1 MTSETEKRLALIGAH
16 LQREDTAAVP
26 AVRTLQVEG
35 LFLSAFPFDARTGI
49 ADSSLIAEVTKA
61 RGALI
66 QREIFVAIRYGVS
79 VADQSE
85 AADKIR
91 HHIERWTEL
100 LTDYR
105 GYVEMSLKIASQGN
119 TARPDRHQFQSGAD
133 YLRELHRTR
142 SAKSLQPEVSEM
154 IEKDLF
160 PIALQRRWVDRQDA
174 GIELA
179 FLMHRSELDA
189 SGEIAQRIK
198 SRFPK
203 LPFMLS
209 GPWPL
214 EIFAND
220 E

>member
-1 MTSETEKRLALIGAH
+1 MTSQSEKRLALIGAH
-16 LQREDTAAVP
+16 LRSEDTAVVP
-26 AVRTLQVEG
+26 AVQTIHVEG
-35 LFLSAFPFDARTGI
+35 LFVSAYSFDARAGI

-66 QREIFVAIRYGVS
+66 QQEIFVAIRYGVS
-79 VADQSE
+79 VSDPNE
-85 AADKIR
+85 TADKIR
-91 HHIERWTEL
+91 PHLERWTGL

-105 GYVEMSLKIASQGN
+105 GYVEMTLKIASQEN
-119 TARPDRHQFQSGAD
+119 AARPDRHQFQSGAD

-142 SAKSLQPEVSEM
+142 SAKSLEPEVSEM
-154 IEKDLF
+154 LEKNLF
-160 PIALQRRWVDRQDA
+160 PIALQTRWVDRQDA

-179 FLMHRSELDA
+179 FLMHRSELEA
-189 SGEIAQRIK
+189 LGEIAQRIK